1 MKPTSSPIDITN
13 QKLGDIGS
21 AADGMR
27 ALSAI
32 TVGTIPAISRFIDSS
47 SDMNVPA
54 SARRYEP
61 PAMSRMNSA

>member
-1 MKPTSSPIDITN
+1 MKPTRRPIDITN
-13 QKLGDIGS
+13 QKCGVVGS

-27 ALSAI
+27 DLSAI

-54 SARRYEP
+54 SAL
-61 PAMSRMNSA
+61 AV